1 MLELREPYLEDKESV
16 LDFRNSFVGE
26 NTMFPME
33 GLANYRVIIN
43 YENWLKKKVREE
55 IEVYSGEK
63 YTEKTYIL
71 VDENNYIYGACNIRY
86 PLVGNLFNLG
96 GNIGYAIRPNERGKG
111 YGVELLKLAMLKCKE
126 LGLDKILITARVNN
140 VQSNKLIEKCGGVLD
155 TDYLDEMSGI
165 MFHRYWINL
174 K

>member
-1 MLELREPYLEDKESV
+1 MLALREPCLDDEKSV

-55 IEVYSGEK
+55 VEAYSKEK

-71 VDENNYIYGACNIRY
+71 VDENNYIYGSCNIRY
-86 PLVGNLFNLG
+86 PLVGNLINLG

-111 YGVELLKLAMLKCKE
+111 YGTELLKLAMLKCKE
-126 LGLDKILITARVNN
+126 LGLEKMLITARVENI
-140 VQSNKLIEKCGGVLD
+140 QSNGLIKKCGGIQD
-155 TDYLDEMSGI
+155 TDYIDEMSGI
-165 MFHRYWINL
+165 VFHRYWINL